1 MVDVLELAHRMRR
14 QGEPLVLATVVRRRA
29 PSSGKPGC
37 SAVIDSHGVLHG
49 WVGGACAGPA
59 VVREALRA
67 LREGTPRLVL
77 LGTAPGAREE
87 AGEGLVSLPMT
98 CQSEGAL
105 EVFLEPILPRPLLA
119 VVGRSP
125 AVEALAGMAGAL
137 GWNTVTVD
145 PEPEEGRPGVDRDLA
160 GAGVSEGSYV
170 VVATQGHDDED
181 WLEWALS
188 TGAAYVGLVASRRR
202 AEGVLD
208 VLRERG
214 ASEASLARVHAPAG
228 LDLGRIT
235 NPEIAVAILAELVQQ
250 RAAAAPAA
258 AIPPPAAAAE
268 AVDPVCGMTVDMTT
282 ARQRTSHQG
291 VDYWFCAAACRTRF
305 LADPGSYID
314 APLALAKETR

>member
-1 MVDVLELAHRMRR
+1 MVDVLDLAHRMRR

-37 SAVIDSHGVLHG
+37 SAVIDSRGVLHG
-49 WVGGACAGPA
+49 WVGGACAGPT

-77 LGTAPGAREE
+77 LGTARGAQEE
-87 AGEGLVSLPMT
+87 AGDEGLVLLPMT
-98 CQSEGAL
+98 CRSEGAL

-145 PEPEEGRPGVDRDLA
+145 PEPDEGRPENVRDLA
-160 GAGVSEGSYV
+160 GAGVSEGSYI

-202 AEGVLD
+202 AESVLG

-214 ASEASLARVHAPAG
+214 VIEASLARVHAPAG
-228 LDLGRIT
+228 LDLGRIA
-235 NPEIAVAILAELVQQ
+235 NAEIAVAILAELVRL

-258 AIPPPAAAAE
+258 EIPPPAAAE
-268 AVDPVCGMTVDMTT
+268 AVDPVCGMTVDMATGRHR
-282 ARQRTSHQG
+282 AAHRG
-291 VDYWFCAAACRTRF
+291 VDYWFCAAGCRTRF
-305 LADPGSYID
+305 LADPGRYID
-314 APLALAKETR
+314 APLALSKETR